1 MPWIETI
8 DAASAT
14 GDLRAAYDR
23 IAGARGGV
31 AEVHQIQSLNPRAL
45 IAHFELYRAI
55 MFQPSPL
62 SRAAREALAVAVS
75 EANGCSYCV
84 AHHSEALRRLGNQD
98 ANPLPDEVLAWAR
111 RLARNPE
118 AASETDIEALRAAG
132 LEDRAIL
139 DAVLTVA
146 YFSYVN
152 RLVLALGARL
162 ESDYEK
168 TCGPSQ

>member
-1 MPWIETI
+1 MPWIETV
-8 DAASAT
+8 DPARAT

-23 IAGARGGV
+23 IAGERGGV
-31 AEVHQIQSLNPRAL
+31 AQVHQIQSLNPRAL
-45 IAHFELYRAI
+45 MAHFELYWAI

-62 SRAAREALAVAVS
+62 TRAAREALAVAVS

-84 AHHSEALRRLGNQD
+84 AHHSEALRRVGSQD
-98 ANPLPDEVLAWAR
+98 AEPLAGAVLAWAR

-118 AASETDIEALRAAG
+118 AASETDITMLRAAG
-132 LEDRAIL
+132 LDDRAIL

-152 RLVLALGARL
+152 RLVLALGAQL